1 MPILC
6 NLLPFTYPTM
16 PRFISNFIEKCRY
29 AHAHPV
35 EGGYRHALKL
45 IVPLVLGNSAFTIMQ
60 FSDRILLSRH
70 SSLSIQAA
78 LPAGML
84 SFTLISFF
92 SAIAGYSS
100 TFVAQYH
107 GAKDDVS
114 CVRSAMSG
122 LWLSLIFTPIFLAMI
137 PAIDICLSI
146 AGHPEALREQECI
159 YAFWMLLG
167 GFPMTVQWVFNG
179 YLVSRNRVIA
189 NTVMTVFGCALNIL
203 LDVLLIFGY
212 WGFPAWGLRG
222 AAIATF
228 ASQMITM
235 SAQGLLLVPDIR
247 RVGFHNVIA
256 PDWHLIW
263 RMIRFGAPSGVQML
277 FDAGSYSFFT
287 ILTARLDALSLAT
300 SNIAFSINSLAIS
313 PLIGFGTA
321 ASTLVGQFQGEGN
334 SKLAMRSGWRCMH
347 LAWAYM
353 FICALVFVFFPEQLL
368 VMFRSP
374 DAEYTVEE
382 MLGLGRILLWMM
394 AGWGMFD
401 AMNAIFMGTL
411 KGAGDTFF
419 VMLNLT
425 LLAWLFWIPLELL
438 IINVFEL
445 GIVAAW
451 FGQVAYLVILSLIHL
466 WRWCSGRWAKID
478 LIEKRADAP

>member
-1 MPILC
+1 MKRL
-6 NLLPFTYPTM
+6 FS
-16 PRFISNFIEKCRY
+16 RFIEKCRY
-29 AHAHPV
+29 ARAHPA

-45 IVPLVLGNSAFTIMQ
+45 IMPLVLGNSAFTVMQ
-60 FSDRILLSRH
+60 FCDRILLSRH

-84 SFTLISFF
+84 SFTLVGFF
-92 SAIAGYSS
+92 AAIAGYSA

-122 LWLSLIFTPIFLAMI
+122 LWMSLLFTPVFLALI
-137 PAIDICLSI
+137 PASDFCLAL
-146 AGHPEALREQECI
+146 AGHPEALREQEGI
-159 YAFWMLLG
+159 YSFWMLLG
-167 GFPMTVQWVFNG
+167 GIPLTVGWVLNG
-179 YLVSRNRVIA
+179 YLVSRNRVVA
-189 NTVMTVFGCALNIL
+189 NTVITVFGCALNIL
-203 LDVLLIFGY
+203 LDALLIFGY

-228 ASQMITM
+228 ASQSIATF
-235 SAQGLLLVPDIR
+235 AQGLLLLPDIR
-247 RVGFHNVIA
+247 RVGLRNVAA
-256 PDWHLIW
+256 PDWRLIW
-263 RMIRFGAPSGVQML
+263 RMIRYGAPSGLQML

-321 ASTLVGQFQGEGN
+321 AQTLVGQFQGEGN
-334 SKLAMRSGWRCMH
+334 SRLAMRCGWRCMH
-347 LAWAYM
+347 LAWGYM
-353 FICALVFVFFPEQLL
+353 LICAIVFIVFPEQLL

-374 DAEYTVEE
+374 DAEYTVAE
-382 MLGLGRILLWMM
+382 MLGLGRILLLFM

-411 KGAGDTFF
+411 KGAGDTMF
-419 VMLNLT
+419 VMLAIT
-425 LLAWLFWIPLELL
+425 LLAWLFWIPMEIL
-438 IINVFEL
+438 IISVFGL

-451 FGQVAYLVILSLIHL
+451 VGQAAYLVILSLVYL
-466 WRWCSGRWAKID
+466 WRWCGGRWMKID
-478 LIEKRADAP
+478 LIERRADAP